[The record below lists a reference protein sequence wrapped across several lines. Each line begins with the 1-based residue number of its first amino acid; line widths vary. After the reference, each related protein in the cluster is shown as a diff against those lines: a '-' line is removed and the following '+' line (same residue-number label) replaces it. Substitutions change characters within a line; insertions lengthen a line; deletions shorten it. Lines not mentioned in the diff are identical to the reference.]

1 MTTAV
6 EVAERGHQ
14 LAAWVNF
21 NGTLA
26 MTVGSSY
33 GPDAPPADYSSPNPI
48 RAAYNVASITDNG
61 TGDYTVNFATAMP
74 DNDYVVT
81 ACGRHVNG
89 VSDHGVYVCIQ
100 TSDGDSGVGTSSVR
114 ISTHQQSSALQDS
127 PIVSVA
133 IFR

>member
-6 EVAERGHQ
+6 EVAEKGHQ

-61 TGDYTVNFATAMP
+61 TANYTVNFATAMP
-74 DNDYVVT
+74 DANYVVT
-81 ACGRHVNG
+81 GTAAEPGANNPHVLVVN
-89 VSDHGVYVCIQ
+89 VVQDVEYAP
-100 TSDGDSGVGTSSVR
+100 TASGFR
-114 ISTHQQSSALQDS
+114 ISALE
-127 PIVSVA
+127 PGVA
-133 IFR
+133 WGDAKYFQIAVFR